1 MADCP
6 GIAHLAEMADGG
18 LARVRTPGGRLSADQ
33 ARAVADAA
41 ETLGSGVIDLTN
53 RANLQIRGLPLDA
66 GPRLGERLAAAG
78 LYVGGE
84 ADRRRNVLLD
94 PLAGLDPT
102 EIVDLRPLAAAVAD
116 ALGSADVA
124 ADLSPK
130 FSVALDGGGRA
141 GLAATA
147 SDLTLLVLRGAEGRV
162 ALALALAGRPLGVA
176 TGQETAVAAI
186 LAVAHAAAALGPDTR
201 ARDLAPHVVAADLVA
216 SGLAAPGADVVWPSE
231 VRPIFGALP
240 GSRSGSRAAVVVPVA
255 VGRLDV
261 GQLRWLAARADEDGE
276 GALVLA
282 PWSAVVLPG
291 VAPARAADLL
301 RRSEA
306 AGFPPVAVVERLT
319 VVACAGAPSCVRAR
333 EPAKAAGLALLARAA
348 ASGAAPLA
356 RVHLSACGKGCA
368 GPADADLLLLGASD
382 APGWTLHGDA
392 APRRPGPVLGRL
404 PNADADAILGWLQR
418 RG

>member
-1 MADCP
+1 
-6 GIAHLAEMADGG
+6 MADGG
-18 LARVRTPGGRLSADQ
+18 LARIRTPGGRLSADQ

-41 ETLGSGVIDLTN
+41 ATLGSGVIDLTN

-66 GPRLGERLAAAG
+66 GPALGERLAAAG

-102 EIVDLRPLAAAVAD
+102 EIVDLRLLAAALAD
-116 ALGSADVA
+116 ALGSADFA

-147 SDLTLLVLRGAEGRV
+147 SDLTLLALRDAEGRV

-176 TGQETAVAAI
+176 ARQENAVAAV
-186 LAVAHAAAALGPDTR
+186 LAVARAAAALGPDTR

-216 SGLAAPGADVVWPSE
+216 SGLAAPREGVDWPSD
-231 VRPIFGALP
+231 VRPVFGMLP
-240 GSRSGSRAAVVVPVA
+240 TLGSAARRAVVVPVG
-255 VGRLDV
+255 VGRLDA
-261 GQLRWLAARADEDGE
+261 GQLRWLAGRADEDGE

-291 VAPARAADLL
+291 VAPERAAALL
-301 RRSEA
+301 GQAEA
-306 AGFPPVAVVERLT
+306 EGFPPVAVVERLT

-333 EPAKAAGLALLARAA
+333 APAKAAGLALLARAA

-368 GPADADLLLLGASD
+368 GPTDADLLLLGASD
-382 APGWTLHGDA
+382 APGWTLHAHA
-392 APRRPGPVLGRL
+392 APRRPGPAVGRL
-404 PNADADAILGWLQR
+404 AEADADAILEWLRQR
-418 RG
+418 SRA

>member
-1 MADCP
+1 
-6 GIAHLAEMADGG
+6 MADGG
-18 LARVRTPGGRLSADQ
+18 LARIRTPGGRLSAGQ
-33 ARAVADAA
+33 ACAVADAA
-41 ETLGSGVIDLTN
+41 ATLGSGVIDLTN

-66 GPRLGERLAAAG
+66 GPALGRLFAAAG

-102 EIVDLRPLAAAVAD
+102 EIVDLRLLAAALAD
-116 ALGSADVA
+116 ALGSADFA

-147 SDLTLLVLRGAEGRV
+147 SDLTLLALRDAEGRV

-176 TGQETAVAAI
+176 ARQENAVAAV
-186 LAVAHAAAALGPDTR
+186 LAVARAAAALGPDAR
-201 ARDLAPHVVAADLVA
+201 ARDLAPHVVVADLVA
-216 SGLAAPGADVVWPSE
+216 SGLAAPGGDVAWPSE
-231 VRPIFGALP
+231 VRPVFGMLP
-240 GSRSGSRAAVVVPVA
+240 TLGSGGRRAVVVPVG
-255 VGRLDV
+255 VGRLDA
-261 GQLRWLAARADEDGE
+261 GQLRWLAGRADEDGE

-291 VAPARAADLL
+291 VTPGRAAALL
-301 RRSEA
+301 GQAEA
-306 AGFPPVAVVERLT
+306 EGFPPVAVVERLT
-319 VVACAGAPSCVRAR
+319 VVACAGAPFCVRAR

-348 ASGAAPLA
+348 AGGAAPVA

-368 GPADADLLLLGASD
+368 GPTDADLLLLGASD
-382 APGWTLHGDA
+382 APGWTLHAHA
-392 APRRPGPVLGRL
+392 APRRPGPTVGRL
-404 PNADADAILGWLQR
+404 AEADADAILEWLRQR
-418 RG
+418 ERA

>member
-1 MADCP
+1 
-6 GIAHLAEMADGG
+6 MADGG

-33 ARAVADAA
+33 ARGVADAA
-41 ETLGSGVIDLTN
+41 GTLGSGVIDLTN
-53 RANLQIRGLPLDA
+53 RANLQIRGLSLDA
-66 GPRLGERLAAAG
+66 GPRLGERLAAVG

-102 EIVDLRPLAAAVAD
+102 EIADLRPLAAALAD

-130 FSVALDGGGRA
+130 FSIALDGGGRA

-147 SDLTLLVLRGAEGRV
+147 SDLTLLARRDGAGRG

-176 TGQETAVAAI
+176 TEPETAVAAV
-186 LAVAHAAAALGPDTR
+186 LAVARAAAALGPDTR

-216 SGLAAPGADVVWPSE
+216 SGLAAPCGDVAWPAE
-231 VRPIFGALP
+231 VRPVFGALP
-240 GSRSGSRAAVVVPVA
+240 ASHAEGRAAVVVPVA
-255 VGRLDV
+255 VGRLDA

-301 RRSEA
+301 RRSDA
-306 AGFPPVAVVERLT
+306 VGFPPVAVVERLT

-333 EPAKAAGLALLARAA
+333 EPAKGAGLALLARAA

-382 APGWTLHGDA
+382 APGWTLHAHA
-392 APRRPGPVLGRL
+392 APRRPGPAVGRL
-404 PNADADAILGWLQR
+404 AEADADAILEWLAQR
-418 RG
+418 G